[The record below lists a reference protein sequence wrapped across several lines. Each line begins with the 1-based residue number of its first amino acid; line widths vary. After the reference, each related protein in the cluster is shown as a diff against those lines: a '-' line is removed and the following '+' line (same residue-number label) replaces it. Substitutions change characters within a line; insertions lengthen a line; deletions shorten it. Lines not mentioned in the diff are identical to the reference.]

1 MEVKVAGMAFP
12 PFSMDRRATPGC
24 LASTTAG
31 TGSTVGTA
39 TPTRATQRW
48 RRLWLG
54 LSALGC
60 AWPALGAAP
69 KPAGCLIEPDQVADV
84 GSPVTGV
91 IERLPVALGDTVQV
105 GQPLVFLRT
114 DVERANTEVATLR
127 AQVESEIKAAAANLT
142 LAQQKV
148 GRTRQLLAQQFVSP
162 QALDQAQ
169 AEADVASQKLALARS
184 QQRIY
189 AQERAVSQAQLDMRT
204 LRSPIR
210 GVVVERYSQPGERV
224 EDRPVIRVATIDP
237 LRVSLLVP
245 MAQYGQVG
253 VGDVLT
259 IRPELAG
266 VAPLRATVHY
276 VDKVVDAA
284 SNTFRVRLQLPNPDH
299 KLPGG
304 LRCKVDWAAAPVTS
318 PALRPPA
325 VGARTPAPVQA
336 RRLALA
342 ERVSVVYATEAP
354 APRPLPSPS
363 PSNPLS
369 LRTSWTLSPLPAHR
383 LAGSARR
390 PAVAHAQAAAAPAP
404 ATLSFSLAMATPP

>member
-1 MEVKVAGMAFP
+1 M
-12 PFSMDRRATPGC
+12 
-24 LASTTAG
+24 
-31 TGSTVGTA
+31 GTA
-39 TPTRATQRW
+39 TPTRAPQRW
-48 RRLWLG
+48 QRLWLG

-60 AWPALGAAP
+60 AWPVLAALP

-114 DVERANTEVATLR
+114 DVERANIEVAALR

-148 GRTRQLLAQQFVSP
+148 TRTRQLLAQQFVSP

-204 LRSPIR
+204 LRSPIK
-210 GVVVERYSQPGERV
+210 GVIVERYSQPGERV

-259 IRPELAG
+259 IRPELPG

-304 LRCKVDWAAAPVTS
+304 LRCKVDWTTTTVA
-318 PALRPPA
+318 PPA
-325 VGARTPAPVQA
+325 VRAPAVSSQTPPARPALASVTTVSQA
-336 RRLALA
+336 RRLTLA
-342 ERVSVVYATEAP
+342 ERVSVVYVHEDKAL
-354 APRPLPSPS
+354 PLPTTESPS
-363 PSNPLS
+363 LPQPLL
-369 LRTSWTLSPLPAHR
+369 LRTSWTLSPLPATR
-383 LAGSARR
+383 LAAWARR
-390 PAVAHAQAAAAPAP
+390 LTPAPTAPAP
-404 ATLSFSLAMATPP
+404 ARQATEVAPKVPPALLSFSLAMAPPP

>member
-1 MEVKVAGMAFP
+1 M
-12 PFSMDRRATPGC
+12 
-24 LASTTAG
+24 
-31 TGSTVGTA
+31 GTA

-304 LRCKVDWAAAPVTS
+304 LRCKVDWAAAPAAT
-318 PALRPPA
+318 PPA
-325 VGARTPAPVQA
+325 VGAQEPAKA
-336 RRLALA
+336 RRLSLA
-342 ERVSVVYATEAP
+342 ERVSVVYAREAS
-354 APRPLPSPS
+354 APPPSPS
-363 PSNPLS
+363 HPLS

-383 LAGSARR
+383 LAGFARR
-390 PAVAHAQAAAAPAP
+390 PSAPTAQATAAPAP